1 MIYLLD
7 TSVLSE
13 LAKLRPNPT
22 TVKSF
27 TDRFDDVRLASVVI
41 HEVRYGIERLP
52 EGKRKHELRSR
63 MDQFLGTIS
72 ALPYDAAAGEWHAL
86 ERVRLE
92 ALGRVPPL
100 ADGMIAATAAVHGC
114 TLVTSNTR
122 DFTGFQLTVE
132 SWA

>member
-13 LAKLRPNPT
+13 LAKPRANPN

-27 TDRFDDVRLASVVI
+27 TDHFQDVRVASVVI

-52 EGKRKHELRSR
+52 EGKRKHEVRSK
-63 MDQFLGTIS
+63 MDQFLATIS
-72 ALPYDAAAGEWHAL
+72 VLAYDAAAGEWHAS

-92 ALGRVPPL
+92 ALGRVPPV

-114 TLVTSNTR
+114 TLVTANTR
-122 DFTGFQLTVE
+122 DFTAFQLAVE